1 MKKQLRRGNEPDP
14 GVPAYIINERDWNYF
29 ESFAMRG
36 GWREATRRIGAAWRD
51 HPLGLILVN
60 LVWACSLFSI
70 VGIPPVTA
78 MMYLAVRRALNR
90 EEISYDMVLY
100 SLKRYARQAWVWAL
114 PLYAL
119 GLLMYGVLWTVQ
131 TQEIPAFIGW
141 VAQTLFGAW
150 LGFNL
155 YYWGLWW
162 HTIPEQRG
170 VVENWRKVFAYWR
183 QYPVM
188 ALGGVVI
195 STTLCILTVL
205 SGWFFIFLLLL
216 VIPITCALV
225 GTAVIGAYPP
235 RE

>member
-36 GWREATRRIGAAWRD
+36 GWREAGRRIGAAWRD

-60 LVWACSLFSI
+60 LLWACSVFSI
-70 VGIPPVTA
+70 VGLPPVTV
-78 MMYLAVRRALNR
+78 MLHLAARRALNR

-100 SLKRYARQAWVWAL
+100 SVRRYAREAWLWSL
-114 PLYAL
+114 PMYGL
-119 GLLMYGVLWTVQ
+119 GLAMYGILWAVQ
-131 TQEIPAFIGW
+131 TQGFPAFLGWIG
-141 VAQTLFGAW
+141 QGIFGGW
-150 LGFNL
+150 LAFNL

-183 QYPVM
+183 QYPRM
-188 ALGGVVI
+188 AAIGV
-195 STTLCILTVL
+195 LL
-205 SGWFFIFLLLL
+205 SGAIVLLTIFSGWAFIFLLMLAAPISCVLL
-216 VIPITCALV
+216 